1 MLCMTSFH
9 IDFNINIIN
18 DFLMLV
24 WMIGFDLFHDMV
36 E

>member
-9 IDFNINIIN
+9 INLDINIIS

-24 WMIGFDLFHDMV
+24 WMIDFDLFHDMV